1 MKHLILPAVLLSFFV
16 LSGQLV
22 DQAAPQMAGVEND
35 PFANFH
41 QRWTPSMQKLFQ
53 LVRDD
58 DGKVT
63 HYVGAEVGTP
73 YETTDFKKG
82 HVWYKDEDLGEF
94 FYRFNIFSNEIEL
107 KRTQLQ
113 EEKHQALIRDP
124 NVVLVSNMKDKEY
137 YYLSF
142 ISDKTMN
149 KEGYLIRLYNGS
161 SFKLYKHLESK
172 FTEAKPAANSMV
184 NPTPSKFTTF
194 SSYLLQKN
202 DREIREISLKKNKFL
217 KQLDANSAEKMK
229 AYIKE
234 NKIDLSE
241 ETQLIRA
248 ISHMEEA
255 DL

>member
-1 MKHLILPAVLLSFFV
+1 M
-16 LSGQLV
+16 
-22 DQAAPQMAGVEND
+22 
-35 PFANFH
+35 
-41 QRWTPSMQKLFQ
+41 
-53 LVRDD
+53 
-58 DGKVT
+58 
-63 HYVGAEVGTP
+63 
-73 YETTDFKKG
+73 
-82 HVWYKDEDLGEF
+82 
-94 FYRFNIFSNEIEL
+94 
-107 KRTQLQ
+107 
-113 EEKHQALIRDP
+113 IRDP

-202 DREIREISLKKNKFL
+202 DGEIREISLKKNKFL

>member
-1 MKHLILPAVLLSFFV
+1 MKYLILPTVLLSLFV
-16 LSGQLV
+16 LSGQQV
-22 DQAAPQMAGVEND
+22 GQAAPQIEGVEND

-73 YETTDFKKG
+73 YENNDFKKG
-82 HVWYKDEDLGEF
+82 HVWYKDEDLGV
-94 FYRFNIFSNEIEL
+94 FYYRYNIFSNEIEL

-124 NVVLVSNMKDKEY
+124 NVVLVSNTRDKEY
-137 YYLSF
+137 FYLSF
-142 ISDKTMN
+142 INDKEMN
-149 KEGYLIRLYNGS
+149 KEGYIIRLYNGS
-161 SFKLYKHLESK
+161 SFKLYNYLESK
-172 FTEAKPAANSMV
+172 YTEAKPAANSMV

-202 DREIREISLKKNKFL
+202 DGEIREISLKKNKFL
-217 KQLDANSAEKMK
+217 KQLDANSAEKIK
-229 AYIKE
+229 AYLKE

-248 ISHMEEA
+248 ITHMDEVE
-255 DL
+255 L